1 MAKSTGGRIIKYF
14 HYNYFS
20 ICFYYRCRYRNCC
33 GRVTVLKDL
42 DEMWMKTDHNH
53 TSENEL
59 VECGILIAMAKKRA
73 REDETATLDQIVY
86 ETVSIVENKEK
97 VLESL
102 PSKAA
107 LKQRLKRSRN
117 KSANKTTTSS
127 SPDVIYL
134 D

>member
-1 MAKSTGGRIIKYF
+1 
-14 HYNYFS
+14 
-20 ICFYYRCRYRNCC
+20 
-33 GRVTVLKDL
+33 
-42 DEMWMKTDHNH
+42 MWMKTDHNH
-53 TSENEL
+53 ASENEL

-73 REDETATLDQIVY
+73 REDESASLDQIVY

-102 PSKAA
+102 PSRAA

-117 KSANKTTTSS
+117 KSASKATNNDNS
-127 SPDVIYL
+127 SPDVIFL